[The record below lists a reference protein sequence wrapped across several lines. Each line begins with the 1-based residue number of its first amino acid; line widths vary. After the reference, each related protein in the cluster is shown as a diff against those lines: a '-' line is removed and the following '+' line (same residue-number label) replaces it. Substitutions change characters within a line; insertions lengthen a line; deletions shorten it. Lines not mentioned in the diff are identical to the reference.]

1 MKKILIVSLFT
12 LSLLSLY
19 GCGKDTSADY
29 NENLVNLVERC
40 TTAED
45 LMRDAI
51 DQESY
56 TTAQTLH
63 TTAIETCKDAQADT
77 TKLKGFDNDTSLRDA
92 SDNYLQTEV
101 AYLEKLETIFTYRD
115 LAEFTPAQETSFL
128 TLESELA
135 TLADT
140 TANAYTELTA
150 VQKTF
155 AQAHGYQLETL

>member
-12 LSLLSLY
+12 LSLFSLS

-29 NENLVNLVERC
+29 NEKLVNLVEKC

-63 TTAIETCKDAQADT
+63 ATATETCKDAQADT
-77 TKLKGFDNDTSLRDA
+77 AKLEGFDNDTSLRDT
-92 SDNYLQTEV
+92 SNNYLQTEV
-101 AYLEKLETIFTYRD
+101 AYLEKLEAIFAYQD
-115 LAEFTPAQETSFL
+115 LAEFTPAQETSYL
-128 TLESELA
+128 TLESELSS
-135 TLADT
+135 LADAT
-140 TANAYTELTA
+140 TNAYTELTA

-155 AQAHGYQLETL
+155 ADAHGYQLETL